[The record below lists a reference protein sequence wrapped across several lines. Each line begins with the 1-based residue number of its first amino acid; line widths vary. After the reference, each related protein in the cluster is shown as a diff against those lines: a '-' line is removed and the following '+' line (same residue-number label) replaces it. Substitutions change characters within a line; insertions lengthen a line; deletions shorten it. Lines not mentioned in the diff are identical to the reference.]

1 MEGGSPSFPYLWRFL
16 FPGRSVFSTTARQ
29 DKECAS
35 SKEQVYFMVMKKQ
48 KAALKKPFPSARQR
62 RIRSLLV
69 KCFFFV
75 CGLMT
80 LAVVTLSGRSPV
92 RKESTSFTNS
102 QEEIFQ
108 EIPSGYYA
116 VARCVGGGS
125 DQGRVSHPSFA
136 LAPSV
141 TKEPSRSAEYRVP
154 YFDVQSS
161 MESCIVEYTGLA
173 RSLSQ
178 SSTLMSDYDYEVL
191 CQIVEAEA
199 GTEDLVGRILVANV
213 IMNRIKDDE
222 FPDSVADVVFQYVHG
237 VPQFSPVEDG
247 RIYEVSISQE
257 TREAIRQALQGVD
270 YSKGALFF
278 IQKDAAE
285 DYSVHWFEQN
295 LKFLLRH
302 GVHEFYTYL

>member
-1 MEGGSPSFPYLWRFL
+1 MERGLPLFPSPVAISFPKQASFSHHGQAGQRMRL
-16 FPGRSVFSTTARQ
+16 FKGTGL
-29 DKECAS
+29 
-35 SKEQVYFMVMKKQ
+35 FMVMNIQKTAQKKSC
-48 KAALKKPFPSARQR
+48 LSARR
-62 RIRSLLV
+62 RRMRFLLI
-69 KCFFFV
+69 KCALFA
-75 CGLMT
+75 CGLIT
-80 LAVVTLSGRSPV
+80 LAVITLSGRYPV
-92 RKESTSFTNS
+92 RKESTSFTKS

-116 VARCVGGGS
+116 VAHCMGGS
-125 DQGRVSHPSFA
+125 DQKKVSHPSFA
-136 LAPSV
+136 LATSMTARP
-141 TKEPSRSAEYRVP
+141 TRTPENKVP
-154 YFDVQSS
+154 FFDVRSS

-199 GTEDLVGRILVANV
+199 GTEDLVGRVLVANV

-222 FPDSVADVVFQYVHG
+222 FPDTVSDVVFEYVHG

-247 RIYEVSISQE
+247 SIYEVSISQE
-257 TREAIRQALQGVD
+257 TREAVHQVLQGVD

-285 DYSVHWFEQN
+285 DQNIHWFEQN

-302 GVHEFYTYL
+302 GVHEFYTNL